1 MPKLMGHNERSPRGK
16 FIALSPSIKK
26 LQRTSNLKAHLK
38 ALEQKGELIPN
49 RNRGQEIII
58 VKLRTE
64 IKKIEINKQ
73 KISTKNHQ
81 NSQFFQK
88 INKVG
93 NPLFKF
99 IKRQRQNIQILKIRN
114 ANGDIIT
121 YTKEIQRIIRGY
133 FKNLDS
139 TNLKNLKEI
148 YDFLNTLTKVKS
160 RSDKQFKQTYNPY

>member
-1 MPKLMGHNERSPRGK
+1 MGHNERSPRGK

-99 IKRQRQNIQILKIRN
+99 IKRQR
-114 ANGDIIT
+114 
-121 YTKEIQRIIRGY
+121 
-133 FKNLDS
+133 
-139 TNLKNLKEI
+139 
-148 YDFLNTLTKVKS
+148 
-160 RSDKQFKQTYNPY
+160 